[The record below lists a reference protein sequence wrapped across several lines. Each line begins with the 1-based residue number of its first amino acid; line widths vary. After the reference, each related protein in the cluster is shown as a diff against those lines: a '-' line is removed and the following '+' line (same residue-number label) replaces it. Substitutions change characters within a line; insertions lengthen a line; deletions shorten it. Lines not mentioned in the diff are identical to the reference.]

1 MSTPHSTISRLIA
14 LVVCFKLLLFI
25 DQMTLLRMGDLG
37 VNLTQWRVLAV
48 VKRSK
53 ISAKLTILDLQ

>member
-1 MSTPHSTISRLIA
+1 MVILTTLIA
-14 LVVCFKLLLFI
+14 LVVCFNSLLFI
-25 DQMTLLRMGDLG
+25 EQMTLLRMGDLG
-37 VNLTQWRVLAV
+37 VNLTQWRVLAM

>member
-1 MSTPHSTISRLIA
+1 MSTPHSTTSRLIA
-14 LVVCFKLLLFI
+14 LVVYFKLLLFI
-25 DQMTLLRMGDLG
+25 DQMTLLRMGNLG
-37 VNLTQWRVLAV
+37 VNLTQWRVLAM

>member
-1 MSTPHSTISRLIA
+1 MSTPHSTTSRLIA

-25 DQMTLLRMGDLG
+25 DQMTLLRMGNLG
-37 VNLTQWRVLAV
+37 VNLTQWRVLAM